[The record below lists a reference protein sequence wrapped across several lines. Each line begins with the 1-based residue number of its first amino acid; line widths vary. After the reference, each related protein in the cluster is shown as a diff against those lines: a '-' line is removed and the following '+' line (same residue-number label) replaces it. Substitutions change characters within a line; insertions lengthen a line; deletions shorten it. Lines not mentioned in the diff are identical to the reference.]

1 MLQTILITAVRGLGY
16 KGHKFQDDWSYK
28 ETLPQKNY
36 IGSQQSLDP
45 HRHRPEGN
53 PRNVPRPQVLPI

>member
-1 MLQTILITAVRGLGY
+1 MSQTTLISAVRGPGY

-36 IGSQQSLDP
+36 IGSQRSSDP
-45 HRHRPEGN
+45 HRHRPEGK
-53 PRNVPRPQVLPI
+53 PRDVPRLQVLPI